1 MVSKIIEKMEQDQW
15 EFDIETYERMK
26 TWLTGS
32 PRFVEL
38 VKARMAEIESK
49 YPHVKLNKKKT
60 GVHQR

>member
-32 PRFVEL
+32 PSFI
-38 VKARMAEIESK
+38 KIAMARMAEIESK